1 MPAAFEDIISDLRKR
16 IFKPVYFLA
25 GDEPYYI
32 DLITDFI
39 AEKVL
44 SEEERAFNQIVI
56 YGEETS
62 VNSIIETSRRFPM
75 MASHQV
81 VIVKEAQALKKI
93 EDLAI
98 YLEKPLLST
107 ILVLNYK
114 YKVIDKRTKLART
127 LETQGI
133 YFESMRLR
141 DYQVPPWIERYLMT
155 KGIKINPDASAML
168 TEFLGTDL
176 HKITNELDKLL
187 ITLPAGKPVITSA
200 LIEKNIGIS
209 KDFNNFELQKA
220 IGEKNIFKAN
230 MIVRYFSENPNDN
243 PVTLTIASL
252 FSLFTK
258 ILTYHYLTD
267 RSKNNVASVLKIH
280 PYFVKDY
287 EVSSMK
293 YGPSKTIQIISFLRT
308 YDLRTKGFGDAGT
321 DAGDLLKELVYKILH
336 LQDPL

>member
-1 MPAAFEDIISDLRKR
+1 MPATFEEIISDLRKR

-44 SEEERAFNQIVI
+44 SEEEKAFNQVII
-56 YGEETS
+56 YGEDTTI
-62 VNSIIETSRRFPM
+62 NSIIETSRRFPM

-81 VIVKEAQALKKI
+81 VIIKEAQALKKI
-93 EDLAI
+93 EDLAF

-107 ILVLNYK
+107 ILVFNFK
-114 YKVIDKRTKLART
+114 YKVLDKRTKLYKS
-127 LETQGI
+127 LDTQAV

-176 HKITNELDKLL
+176 HKIVNELDKLL
-187 ITLPAGKPVITSA
+187 ITLPAGSPVISTA

-209 KDFNNFELQKA
+209 KDYNNFELQKA
-220 IGEKNIFKAN
+220 IGEKNILRAN
-230 MIVRYFSENPNDN
+230 MIIRYFSENPNDN

-267 RSKNNVASVLKIH
+267 KSKNNVASVLKIH
-280 PYFVKDY
+280 PYFVRDY
-287 EVSSMK
+287 EVAAMK
-293 YGPSKTIQIISFLRT
+293 YNVTKTIQIISFLRT
-308 YDLRTKGFGDAGT
+308 YDMKTKGFGDVST
-321 DAGDLLKELVYKILH
+321 DQGDLLKELVYKILH
-336 LQDPL
+336 L

>member
-1 MPAAFEDIISDLRKR
+1 MPATFEEIISDLKKR

-44 SEEERAFNQIVI
+44 SDEEKAFNQIII
-56 YGEETS
+56 YGEETF

-98 YLEKPLLST
+98 YLDKPLLST

-114 YKVIDKRTKLART
+114 YKVIDKRTKLYKT
-127 LETQGI
+127 LDTQGV
-133 YFESMRLR
+133 YYESMRLR

-168 TEFLGTDL
+168 TEFLGADL
-176 HKITNELDKLL
+176 HKIVNELDKLL
-187 ITLPAGKPVITSA
+187 ITLPAGKPVITTS

-209 KDFNNFELQKA
+209 KDYNNFELQKA
-220 IGEKNIFKAN
+220 IGEKNILKAN
-230 MIVRYFSENPNDN
+230 MIVRYFTENPNDN

-267 RSKNNVASVLKIH
+267 RSKNNVASVFKIH

-287 EVSSMK
+287 EISAMK
-293 YGPSKTIQIISFLRT
+293 YDATKTIQIISLLRT
-308 YDLRTKGFGDAGT
+308 YDMKIKGFGDVST
-321 DAGDLLKELVYKILH
+321 DQGDLLKELVYKILH
-336 LQDPL
+336 L

>member
-1 MPAAFEDIISDLRKR
+1 MPVTFEEIISDLKKR

-44 SEEERAFNQIVI
+44 SEEEKAFNQVII
-56 YGEETS
+56 YGEETTVS
-62 VNSIIETSRRFPM
+62 SIIETSRRFPM

-81 VIVKEAQALKKI
+81 VIVKEAQALKMI

-98 YLEKPLLST
+98 YLAKPLMST

-114 YKVIDKRTKLART
+114 YKVIDKRTKFARA
-127 LETQGI
+127 LETQGV

-141 DYQVPPWIERYLMT
+141 DYQIPPWIERYLMT

-176 HKITNELDKLL
+176 HKITNEIDKLL
-187 ITLPAGKPVITSA
+187 ITLPQGKPVITSA

-280 PYFVKDY
+280 PFFVKDY
-287 EVSSMK
+287 EVSAMK
-293 YGPSKTIQIISFLRT
+293 YNPSKTIQIISLLRT

-321 DAGDLLKELVYKILH
+321 EPGDLMKELVYKILH
-336 LQDPL
+336 L